1 MIDQITAKALGFALM
16 SSVALPAMAQTETVQ
31 NKDAILILDASGSMW
46 GQIDGVN
53 KIVIAK
59 DVVEELVRGLP
70 VEQRLGLVAYGHRKE
85 GDCNDIQTIADV
97 GASRQDVISAIRTL
111 NPKGKTPLTKSV
123 EHAANALNYTKN
135 AANVILVSDGL
146 ETCKADPC
154 ALARTLEENGLDFT
168 VHVIGF
174 DVTVEERNG
183 LKCIAEETGGVFLAA
198 DNASELSGALAQVA
212 QAAPP
217 AEEVSGAPVP
227 SSLAMKATILSGGP
241 QISSQL
247 TWTVTPQAG
256 GDAVFNAENT
266 GASETEILPGDY
278 DVDVVW
284 AGWTDGE
291 PKKGHA
297 AITIKAQQPKVVTI
311 PIDLELPVVIEAP
324 DETPEGVA
332 IPVTWS
338 GPDEL
343 NTAISVNRLDDAP
356 LRKIYF
362 FGAAR
367 ARAAD
372 ETAAD
377 TDGDG
382 DIDND
387 DKATALLGAPTIPGD
402 YEIRYVLNNPAIILG
417 RKQITVTDSQYTLSA
432 PATAPVAT
440 PIEIEWTGPAEP
452 GGVIT
457 LIEKDATAALNNGS
471 YKRVVHGEP
480 VTLTTPSVPGDYEIR
495 YVMSGGYTTYPGME
509 RSVQTVIPIK
519 VTDVT
524 ATVSGP
530 TAAVGGSTIDV
541 AWTGPA
547 DGWAD
552 DMISIVEPGA
562 EKFNR
567 YSVAKLATRAGEV
580 VNPVA
585 IRVPAIDGEY
595 EIVYGIQPGPRIIAR
610 QPMTITRA
618 NATVD
623 APDTVKAGTEFT
635 VKYSGDAFGG
645 DRVVIAPADAPDSKM
660 WGYTVRYGFDA
671 VEGETE
677 GRVTAYPI
685 TAGPGEYE
693 ARYVTGL
700 QHQVLARDKFTV
712 VE

>member
-1 MIDQITAKALGFALM
+1 MIDQITARALGFALM
-16 SSVALPAMAQTETVQ
+16 SSVALPAMAQTETAQ
-31 NKDAILILDASGSMW
+31 TKDAILILDASGSMW

-97 GASRQDVISAIRTL
+97 GANRQDVINAIRTL

-135 AANVILVSDGL
+135 AADVILVSDGL

-174 DVTVEERNG
+174 DVTVEERKG
-183 LKCIAEETGGVFLAA
+183 LKCIADETGGVFLAA

-217 AEEVSGAPVP
+217 EETTGAPVP

-241 QISSQL
+241 QISSKL
-247 TWTVTPQAG
+247 TWTVTPKAG
-256 GDAVFNAENT
+256 GDAVFSAENT

-278 DVDVVW
+278 NVDVVW
-284 AGWTDGE
+284 AGWTDGQ

-324 DETPEGVA
+324 NETPEGVA

-362 FGAAR
+362 FSAAK

-372 ETAAD
+372 KTAAD
-377 TDGDG
+377 TNGDG

-387 DKATALLGAPTIPGD
+387 DKATALLGAPTIPGE

-417 RKQITVTDSQYTLSA
+417 RKPITVTDSQYTLSA

-495 YVMSGGYTTYPGME
+495 FVMSGGYTTYPGME
-509 RSVQTVIPIK
+509 RSVQTIIPIK
-519 VTDVT
+519 VTDVA

-530 TAAVGGSTIDV
+530 ATAVGGSTIDV
-541 AWTGPA
+541 AWTGPV

-552 DMISIVEPGA
+552 DMISIVKPGA

-567 YSVAKLATRAGEV
+567 DSVVKLATRAGEV
-580 VNPVA
+580 VNPVP
-585 IRVPAIDGEY
+585 IRVPAIDGDY
-595 EIVYGIQPGPRIIAR
+595 ELVYGIQPGPRIIAR

-618 NATVD
+618 VATVD

-635 VKYSGDAFGG
+635 VKYSGDAFAG